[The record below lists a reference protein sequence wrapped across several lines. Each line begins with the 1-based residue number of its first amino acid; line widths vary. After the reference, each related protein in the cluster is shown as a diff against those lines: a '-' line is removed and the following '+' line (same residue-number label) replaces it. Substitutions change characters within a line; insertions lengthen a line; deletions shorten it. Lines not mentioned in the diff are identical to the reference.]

1 MAKGIKNYNTLRLNR
16 SQINIIFFK
25 IIILF
30 YQKHTF
36 LSHKIHKNKTRIME
50 KRRLIWRL
58 MAFML
63 FGILTAGL
71 ITFSSCSDD
80 DDEEPEVT
88 TLAGVY
94 SMTEAITTTDIVDV
108 EDSVVIP
115 SGSNVTAIMAG
126 GIFGSSPC
134 DNPAN
139 SAIDMA
145 EDGKLYFVCVG
156 SESDKEGVD
165 AGSWTESN
173 DLSTLTLTLNS
184 TVVPPTGFVLTVNN
198 VTKTGA
204 VISGSIA
211 GVPMPNTLL
220 NQVDG
225 LEDIDFP
232 IIQLVGANIEFTA
245 VPEPF

>member
-1 MAKGIKNYNTLRLNR
+1 MLVGIV
-16 SQINIIFFK
+16 
-25 IIILF
+25 
-30 YQKHTF
+30 
-36 LSHKIHKNKTRIME
+36 M
-50 KRRLIWRL
+50 
-58 MAFML
+58 
-63 FGILTAGL
+63 AGL
-71 ITFSSCSDD
+71 ITFTSCSDD
-80 DDEEPEVT
+80 EEEEPQVT

-108 EDSVVIP
+108 ADSVIIP

-126 GIFGSSPC
+126 GIFGASPC

-145 EDGKLYFVCVG
+145 EDGKLYFVCTG
-156 SESDKEGVD
+156 TESGKEGVD
-165 AGSWTESN
+165 AGSWTENS
-173 DLSTLTLTLNS
+173 DLTTLSLTLNS

-204 VISGSIA
+204 VISGTIE

-220 NQVDG
+220 NQVNG

-232 IIQLVGANIEFTA
+232 IIQLVGAEIEFTA
-245 VPEPF
+245 VPEPL

>member
-1 MAKGIKNYNTLRLNR
+1 M
-16 SQINIIFFK
+16 
-25 IIILF
+25 
-30 YQKHTF
+30 
-36 LSHKIHKNKTRIME
+36 LS
-50 KRRLIWRL
+50 
-58 MAFML
+58 
-63 FGILTAGL
+63 GL
-71 ITFSSCSDD
+71 IITGLFTFTSCSDD

-94 SMTEAITTTDIVDV
+94 SMTEAITTTDIVDA

-115 SGSNVTAIMAG
+115 SGSNVTAVMAG
-126 GIFGSSPC
+126 GIFGASPC

-145 EDGKLYFVCVG
+145 TDGKLYFVCVG
-156 SESDKEGVD
+156 SESGKDGVD
-165 AGSWTESN
+165 AGSWTESS

-198 VTKTGA
+198 VSMTGA
-204 VISGSIA
+204 VISGSIS

-220 NQVDG
+220 G
-225 LEDIDFP
+225 AIPGFEDIDFP
-232 IIQLVGANIEFTA
+232 IIQLVGADIEFTA